1 MGINIPTREEL
12 IANKLDPH
20 QLADAVGKTSGT
32 LTLFFRRLILYN
44 HSLKLHFTLLITGA
58 DSLVYLSIEGLIS
71 AVTYQIREK
80 DPKKIGHCIACLS
93 GQYPEKLEW

>member
-12 IANKLDPH
+12 IANRLDAH
-20 QLADAVGKTSGT
+20 QLAEAVGKNYHHHFFEIITCHSS
-32 LTLFFRRLILYN
+32 LTIFICLI
-44 HSLKLHFTLLITGA
+44 FTGA

-71 AVTYQIREK
+71 AVTYSIREK